1 MKDNDIL
8 GMEKDFEL
16 EAMRK
21 KIGELEKE
29 VVKLQTIIRDN
40 DIDIEDI
47 PDMSD
52 EELICRQQIS
62 KLKEI
67 SDSGITF
74 SKEDAQIFDTL
85 VKDLRLILTGGSTSR
100 KVKRKSKAEVKD
112 LLSIARE
119 DG

>member
-1 MKDNDIL
+1 MSDNDIL
-8 GMEKDFEL
+8 GVEKEYEI

-21 KIGELEKE
+21 RIGDLEKE
-29 VVKLQTIIRDN
+29 VVKLETIIRDN
-40 DIDIEDI
+40 DIDLDDI
-47 PDMSD
+47 PEMSD
-52 EELICRQQIS
+52 EELICRQQIA

-85 VKDLRLILTGGSTSR
+85 VKDLRLILNGGSTSR
-100 KVKRKSKAEVKD
+100 KAKRKTKAEVKD
-112 LLSIARE
+112 LLSIARQ